1 MVRRVPQP
9 KVRASDIL
17 ETSELSEIIS
27 ELSENL
33 VHRRH
38 LLCPFVTPALLL
50 LRKAAKESFG
60 ARIEVQGFESS
71 SSTARVQWPNGSAP
85 PSGCVHRRGV
95 TVIANVIASGAAD
108 LADRL
113 RTLGAN

>member
-1 MVRRVPQP
+1 
-9 KVRASDIL
+9 L

-38 LLCPFVTPALLL
+38 LF
-50 LRKAAKESFG
+50 
-60 ARIEVQGFESS
+60 
-71 SSTARVQWPNGSAP
+71 
-85 PSGCVHRRGV
+85 
-95 TVIANVIASGAAD
+95 ANVIASGAAD